1 MKRTALHELGHAI
14 FSFAHSSQGEA
25 NTVMGSMQPY
35 ASQTGW
41 NRTTWQRCDQASAQL
56 TYGARNVAGPIGEC
70 MDHVSGAGSNGLNTV
85 VSLAAS
91 DTTACLGQAVTL
103 SGTLRIAT
111 NSNYGWLSGDVLG
124 SRVVTI
130 KRDGA
135 TWVTR
140 ITGSSSGAYSAT
152 GSFTTAGSR
161 VYVTSFPNEGSEA
174 LTGDSS
180 PNVTVTWSGAC

>member
-1 MKRTALHELGHAI
+1 
-14 FSFAHSSQGEA
+14 
-25 NTVMGSMQPY
+25 
-35 ASQTGW
+35 
-41 NRTTWQRCDQASAQL
+41 
-56 TYGARNVAGPIGEC
+56 

-152 GSFTTAGSR
+152 GRFTTAGSR